1 MVGQAVE
8 VLLGLVEAVE
18 LLVLVDDRVTVAL
31 ADRVLVPRVET
42 ELVGLDVPDF
52 EEVAVLVLVPDP
64 VIVLEV
70 VIEDVKVFVFLI
82 VPDILGDRDADADA
96 VGVLDGR
103 TEAVSE
109 PDAVIVFD
117 GGEDLV

>member
-18 LLVLVDDRVTVAL
+18 LPLPVEEAVTLAL
-31 ADRVLVPRVET
+31 ADLVLVPRVET

-70 VIEDVKVFVFLI
+70 VIDDVKVFVFLI
-82 VPDILGDRDADADA
+82 VPDTKGERDADADA

-103 TEAVSE
+103 TEAVPEPE
-109 PDAVIVFD
+109 PDDVFD